1 MEYYNKSKNKHKTAR
16 KCGAV
21 LTRDAVR
28 RTRAGQARSAYL
40 TRTNKST
47 STPVDFELV
56 LSKVDD
62 VLYYFNRF
70 ARSLRSWIIDN
81 SQKVVYE

>member
-1 MEYYNKSKNKHKTAR
+1 MKHYSKIKHKSKTAR
-16 KCGAV
+16 KSGAI

-40 TRTNKST
+40 TRINKST

-56 LSKVDD
+56 LSKVED
-62 VLYYFNRF
+62 VLYYSTRF

>member
-1 MEYYNKSKNKHKTAR
+1 MNNYNKIRHKHEIAR
-16 KCGAV
+16 KSGAILV
-21 LTRDAVR
+21 RDAVR

-62 VLYYFNRF
+62 VLYYSNRF

>member
-1 MEYYNKSKNKHKTAR
+1 MNNYNKIRHKHEIAR
-16 KCGAV
+16 KSGAILV
-21 LTRDAVR
+21 RGAVR

-62 VLYYFNRF
+62 VLYYSNRF

>member
-1 MEYYNKSKNKHKTAR
+1 MNNYNKIRHKHEIAR
-16 KCGAV
+16 KSGAILV
-21 LTRDAVR
+21 RDAVR

-47 STPVDFELV
+47 STPVSFEIILD
-56 LSKVDD
+56 KVDD
-62 VLYYFNRF
+62 VLVSDVRF
-70 ARSLRSWIIDN
+70 IKSVRSWLIDN

>member
-1 MEYYNKSKNKHKTAR
+1 MNNYNKIKHKSKTAR
-16 KCGAV
+16 NCGAI

-62 VLYYFNRF
+62 VLYYSIRF

-81 SQKVVYE
+81 SRKVVYE

>member
-1 MEYYNKSKNKHKTAR
+1 MKHYNKSKNKHKTAG

-21 LTRDAVR
+21 LTCDAVR

-47 STPVDFELV
+47 STPVVFELV

-62 VLYYFNRF
+62 VLYYSNRF

-81 SQKVVYE
+81 SERVVYE